1 MKYLLLIRKNI
12 TRKKTRML
20 LTLGSFAVALFLF
33 GLLVTLNDAFY
44 AGVEMAGADRLITKN
59 KAAVGMFLPYSYK
72 EKILKLPGVKAVTP
86 SSWFGGI
93 YQDPKNFFV
102 QFALEDEHF
111 RDIYSEYIIPQ
122 DQWQAYLKDRQGC
135 IVGQALIERFGW
147 KLGDRIPLKG
157 TIHPGTWEFNIRAI
171 YKNSLQADD
180 TTAMFFHYKYLSEK
194 GVFRGKRVL
203 WFMTKVDKPENASRV
218 AKAIDERFANS
229 SDETITETEQFVQT
243 ELVTW
248 MGNIKLILMTVGA
261 IVFFTLL
268 LVTGSTMAMT
278 IRERTGEIGVL
289 KTLGF
294 SDLLVLALVLSESLA
309 YALAGGGLGLTLAKL
324 YTLGG
329 DPTKGMLRIF
339 YLSPGNIAAAI
350 LITIAT
356 GLAAG
361 ILPAVNAMRLNIV
374 TALRRV

>member
-1 MKYLLLIRKNI
+1 MI
-12 TRKKTRML
+12 
-20 LTLGSFAVALFLF
+20 
-33 GLLVTLNDAFY
+33 
-44 AGVEMAGADRLITKN
+44 
-59 KAAVGMFLPYSYK
+59 
-72 EKILKLPGVKAVTP
+72 
-86 SSWFGGI
+86 
-93 YQDPKNFFV
+93 
-102 QFALEDEHF
+102 
-111 RDIYSEYIIPQ
+111 
-122 DQWQAYLKDRQGC
+122 
-135 IVGQALIERFGW
+135 
-147 KLGDRIPLKG
+147 
-157 TIHPGTWEFNIRAI
+157 
-171 YKNSLQADD
+171 
-180 TTAMFFHYKYLSEK
+180 
-194 GVFRGKRVL
+194 
-203 WFMTKVDKPENASRV
+203 KVDEPENASRV

-229 SDETITETEQFVQT
+229 SDETITQTEQFVQT
-243 ELVTW
+243 EIVTW

-309 YALAGGGLGLTLAKL
+309 YALAGGGLGLALAKL

-339 YLSPGNIAAAI
+339 YLSPGNIAAGI

-361 ILPAVNAMRLNIV
+361 IFPAVNAMRLNIV